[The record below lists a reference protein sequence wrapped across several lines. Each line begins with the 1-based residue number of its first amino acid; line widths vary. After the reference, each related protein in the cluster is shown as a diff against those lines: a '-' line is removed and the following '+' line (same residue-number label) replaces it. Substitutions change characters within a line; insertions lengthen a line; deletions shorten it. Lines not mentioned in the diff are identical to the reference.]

1 MVENHVYSV
10 SEIVGSSE
18 SSIEE
23 AIQTAINKMTET
35 KRNVRWF
42 EVLSARGHV
51 EDGRI
56 GHYQV
61 GLKVGFT
68 LDER

>member
-1 MVENHVYSV
+1 MAENHVYSV

-18 SSIEE
+18 TSVEN
-23 AIQTAINKMTET
+23 AIQTAIDKMTET

-42 EVLSARGHV
+42 EVLSVRGHV
-51 EDGRI
+51 QDGRI

-61 GLKVGFT
+61 ALKAGFT
-68 LDER
+68 LDE